1 MLPERQLSRM
11 MWSLAK
17 VHEPSGR
24 RAGTQTRQIALIH
37 TQPVQ
42 RHSDRARALL
52 RQGGYE
58 VSDIVIPDAEP
69 GKTITVATAF
79 GNAWQRRF
87 HPIRC
92 VVGLAAVPQPIGRF
106 VAATWMRGVRYVNCP
121 TSLLAMVDASTGGK
135 TGINTPQQEP
145 RRLVLHACR
154 CAGRHQDAG
163 YAAQ

>member
-69 GKTITVATAF
+69 GKTITVANGIWERL
-79 GNAWQRRF
+79 GNEGFTRSDAWW
-87 HPIRC
+87 
-92 VVGLAAVPQPIGRF
+92 GLAAVPQPIWPVSWLPRGC
-106 VAATWMRGVRYVNCP
+106 AAC
-121 TSLLAMVDASTGGK
+121 AM
-135 TGINTPQQEP
+135 
-145 RRLVLHACR
+145 
-154 CAGRHQDAG
+154 
-163 YAAQ
+163 